1 MFLNQRCGTRNP
13 IETESENRL
22 AHVESQ
28 LCWCDP
34 IIEIDEYGRE
44 VVVHKEVTWH

>member
-1 MFLNQRCGTRNP
+1 MFLNQRCEARNP
-13 IETESENRL
+13 IETEFKSRL
-22 AHVESQ
+22 AHIESQ

-34 IIEIDEYGRE
+34 IVEEDEYGRE